1 MAMDWTRQHSLR
13 VAHGGAALL
22 FAASAFVQANDP
34 DPLRWMALY
43 GLAAAAAAVG
53 AHGRWRPLFGPAL
66 LVVVGVPSAAWL
78 CVQVPGSTGIH
89 RTELLR
95 EIGGL
100 VLVCGWMAVL
110 LRQHTGWP
118 LRGYDN
124 RGK

>member
-1 MAMDWTRQHSLR
+1 M
-13 VAHGGAALL
+13 
-22 FAASAFVQANDP
+22 
-34 DPLRWMALY
+34 
-43 GLAAAAAAVG
+43 
-53 AHGRWRPLFGPAL
+53 
-66 LVVVGVPSAAWL
+66 VVGVPSAAWL
-78 CVQVPGSTGIH
+78 CVQVPGSTGID

>member
-1 MAMDWTRQHSLR
+1 MGWTRQQSLR
-13 VAHGGAALL
+13 MAHGVAALV
-22 FAASAFVQANDP
+22 FGASAAVQANDP

-66 LVVVGVPSAAWL
+66 LVVLGLPAAAWL

-100 VLVCGWMAVL
+100 VLVSVWMLVL

-118 LRGYDN
+118 LRGDEN